1 MSFWRSNLGE
11 GQGAFQRF
19 NRIDTNAEV
28 GGLVTIRMEV
38 AETARH
44 SPRTTVLQSRAIVF
58 RGHSTIARHAFH
70 SWQNGTI
77 LFVGCLR
84 ERFDLWILANSY

>member
-1 MSFWRSNLGE
+1 
-11 GQGAFQRF
+11 
-19 NRIDTNAEV
+19 
-28 GGLVTIRMEV
+28 MEV
-38 AETARH
+38 AETAWH
-44 SPRTTVLQSRAIVF
+44 SLRTTVLQSRGRAIVF

-84 ERFDLWILANSY
+84 ERFDSWILANIY